1 MFNWSN
7 SFCEHIIIALLRSQL
22 GSVKSYAP
30 CLLSPEIKS
39 IKLIDYYLF
48 CTNFSIWSKMSSRV
62 TVTRSVTTNNTSVVF
77 LNIGYL
83 KSCSG
88 ILKLLQLV
96 LTPMK
101 QITIPF
107 LVNFLCHFNSC
118 DYLDSKCSGDWNPIE
133 LFKWFTWLWY
143 ISAGIVFGIDG
154 GVFFHL
160 HILPIAFVHFLAE
173 HWRINFQN
181 SIRKYPRTE
190 YFVLHEKPLI
200 IQS

>member
-1 MFNWSN
+1 
-7 SFCEHIIIALLRSQL
+7 
-22 GSVKSYAP
+22 
-30 CLLSPEIKS
+30 
-39 IKLIDYYLF
+39 
-48 CTNFSIWSKMSSRV
+48 MSSRV

-96 LTPMK
+96 LYSIE
-101 QITIPF
+101 QITISF

-118 DYLDSKCSGDWNPIE
+118 DYLDSKCSSDWDPIDFFK
-133 LFKWFTWLWY
+133 LFTSLWLRY
-143 ISAGIVFGIDG
+143 LFAGIVFGIDG

-160 HILPIAFVHFLAE
+160 HILPIAFVHFLTE

-181 SIRKYPRTE
+181 SIRKYPISVVLRTPR
-190 YFVLHEKPLI
+190 KAINNTI
-200 IQS
+200 ITK